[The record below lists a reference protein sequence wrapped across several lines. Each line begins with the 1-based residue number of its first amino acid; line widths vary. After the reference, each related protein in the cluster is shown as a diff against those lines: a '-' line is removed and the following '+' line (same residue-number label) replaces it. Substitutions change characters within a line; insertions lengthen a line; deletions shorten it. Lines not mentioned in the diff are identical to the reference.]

1 MPFEFSP
8 KVPAENSPLR
18 YVSIASKA
26 TRRRDVG
33 EDVKI
38 EIDDR
43 LESLGGGAAA
53 KIIGQGVAPGG
64 VFGLQGE
71 QFGDGVVPSLW
82 SGASVGRS
90 AIAYQ
95 PKSGSCPLVGRL
107 NLCVLQ
113 PLRAGS
119 GRCETPWRV
128 EVAPLQ
134 VAFQRFTQD
143 AIPPLDRI
151 QLLRSLA

>member
-1 MPFEFSP
+1 MVP
-8 KVPAENSPLR
+8 KVQ
-18 YVSIASKA
+18 YA
-26 TRRRDVG
+26 TKVFSYPVG
-33 EDVKI
+33 
-38 EIDDR
+38 
-43 LESLGGGAAA
+43 
-53 KIIGQGVAPGG
+53 
-64 VFGLQGE
+64 
-71 QFGDGVVPSLW
+71 
-82 SGASVGRS
+82 
-90 AIAYQ
+90 YN